1 MHLSRRDVLKLGLL
15 GSAAL
20 VLPLERVAR
29 TQLAQAARLPTDR
42 LPLPFTRWFTTPP
55 VMRPIT
61 KTLKDGRVVDFYDM
75 VQREVSLPILG
86 PGYPPTTIWGYNGMT
101 PGPTIQVNKGREVV
115 FCQSNALPDRH
126 PTLGYEPRTS
136 THLHGSASLPQFDG
150 YASDVTARG
159 QSKYYLYPD
168 FQEARTLWYHD
179 HGAHQTAQNAY
190 MGLAA
195 QYHLFDPDERSLPL
209 PKGGRYDVPLI
220 IRDAI
225 FGTDG
230 SLIYDDNDESSLMG
244 DVVLVNGVPWPRMLV
259 ERRKYRFRVLN
270 ASIGR
275 SYRLA
280 LSTKGPMTV
289 IATDGGL
296 MPAPQKVADMRLGMA
311 ERYEIVI
318 DFAEYKVGQRI
329 VLRNLGLKNN
339 VAYPSTANIM
349 AFDVVGEA
357 TDTSNNEVPS
367 SLFQHPAMALT
378 DGPGVVKR
386 RLEFRR
392 QHGHWTV
399 NGRTW
404 DDVVRSRFREVFAKV
419 PAGAVEVWELVN
431 GSGGWFHPVHIHLID
446 FKILDRNGRP
456 PFPYETGPKDTAYVG
471 ENETVRVIARFGPQ
485 RGRYMIHCHNLVHED
500 HDMMLQYEVG
510 DGGFDPIE
518 AARAESSATIPRVED
533 YERFPPDV
541 P

>member
-1 MHLSRRDVLKLGLL
+1 
-15 GSAAL
+15 
-20 VLPLERVAR
+20 
-29 TQLAQAARLPTDR
+29 
-42 LPLPFTRWFTTPP
+42 
-55 VMRPIT
+55 
-61 KTLKDGRVVDFYDM
+61 
-75 VQREVSLPILG
+75 
-86 PGYPPTTIWGYNGMT
+86 
-101 PGPTIQVNKGREVV
+101 
-115 FCQSNALPDRH
+115 
-126 PTLGYEPRTS
+126 
-136 THLHGSASLPQFDG
+136 
-150 YASDVTARG
+150 
-159 QSKYYLYPD
+159 
-168 FQEARTLWYHD
+168 
-179 HGAHQTAQNAY
+179 
-190 MGLAA
+190 
-195 QYHLFDPDERSLPL
+195 
-209 PKGGRYDVPLI
+209 
-220 IRDAI
+220 
-225 FGTDG
+225 
-230 SLIYDDNDESSLMG
+230 
-244 DVVLVNGVPWPRMLV
+244 
-259 ERRKYRFRVLN
+259 
-270 ASIGR
+270 
-275 SYRLA
+275 
-280 LSTKGPMTV
+280 
-289 IATDGGL
+289 
-296 MPAPQKVADMRLGMA
+296 
-311 ERYEIVI
+311 
-318 DFAEYKVGQRI
+318 
-329 VLRNLGLKNN
+329 
-339 VAYPSTANIM
+339 M

-404 DDVVRSRFREVFAKV
+404 EDVVRSRFREVFAKV